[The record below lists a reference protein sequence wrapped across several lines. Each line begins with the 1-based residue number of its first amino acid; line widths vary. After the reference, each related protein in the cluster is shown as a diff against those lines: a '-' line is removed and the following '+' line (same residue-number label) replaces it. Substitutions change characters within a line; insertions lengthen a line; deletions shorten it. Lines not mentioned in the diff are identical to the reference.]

1 VWLGSLLSDKQDK
14 TGTFY
19 RRNRVY
25 DPLTRQFTQE
35 DPIGLAGGLNVYG
48 FASGD
53 PVTFTDPFGLMSC
66 PPDCGFEGDPKNL
79 LREADRLQASS
90 TSDRLGLA
98 ALGIGAGLGGFAIM
112 AGTSSAVIA
121 SAGPMLPAVPHAI
134 SGLET
139 LADKFG
145 VPASQIANQAITS
158 GTRMV
163 DNLAR
168 NAGNVNAIIPRLDG
182 ASGWIRVTLDPSQSR
197 IISAGLQ
204 TARQVSNGL
213 LSGRFTLLNPK

>member
-1 VWLGSLLSDKQDK
+1 
-14 TGTFY
+14 
-19 RRNRVY
+19 
-25 DPLTRQFTQE
+25 
-35 DPIGLAGGLNVYG
+35 
-48 FASGD
+48 
-53 PVTFTDPFGLMSC
+53 
-66 PPDCGFEGDPKNL
+66 
-79 LREADRLQASS
+79 
-90 TSDRLGLA
+90 
-98 ALGIGAGLGGFAIM
+98 
-112 AGTSSAVIA
+112 
-121 SAGPMLPAVPHAI
+121 MLPAVPHAI